1 MQLNWQQ
8 WNRKA
13 QKFMWILTLI
23 GIIAAIP
30 LGITRWGMEQS
41 ANKVEF
47 VYDYRDLVQIA
58 SYQARPQEFIQ
69 EHLGKMKEA
78 GIQSMA
84 VFESSLDELSWAG
97 RLSVY
102 NSAALN
108 GINGKLTPAGE
119 NFTYV
124 FFAGSKEESALRPII
139 EETFEKWGIAVRP
152 YSDGDLSGLVLETP
166 YEDAKLK
173 LMSPDPIA
181 LQSIR
186 DAGLA
191 ILPRLSDRV
200 PYDVESVSKLIE
212 SYKPLDVKRIL
223 FDGDAVKGFAD
234 NAEKK
239 SLYTFADILNENGI
253 GVAAIENSKPQKGM
267 GTLGYL
273 LDYNVARIY
282 SLSDIDAAGM
292 KANEI
297 ADRFQL
303 AVKDRNI
310 RMFYLNG
317 APMSDSTKSSI
328 THSLNNIYEALNG
341 KDGAIEKIEKW
352 GFTTGTA
359 EAFDAST
366 ELTAWQKALKGLVA
380 LGAIALITLLVAA
393 FVPGVNIPVFAI
405 GLIGSAG
412 LYVVSPSVLE
422 QGLALGAAI
431 SAPTLA
437 LIWAINRVKAHTT
450 GNRRAVGSNVETAA
464 NVGERWIFPGFSAG
478 RRLKMAIA
486 LFAATSIISLA
497 GVPFV
502 FGLLNSVKYSLVLD
516 QFRGVSMLHLAP
528 IGLTALYVFLYTG
541 DSVLGNLRK
550 LLMMPITVLWVVGG
564 LILGAAG
571 MYYLSRTG
579 NEGQVTGV
587 EMLIRN
593 LLETTIGVRPRFKE
607 FMLSHPLFLFG
618 LFLALRYRAAWV
630 LFIVAAIGQLSM
642 VDTFAHIHTPLAISL
657 IRVSLGLAVGAIFGL
672 VLIAVWQV
680 GEGVWRRWAAPRLE
694 QAKRQFKTGA

>member
-1 MQLNWQQ
+1 ML
-8 WNRKA
+8 
-13 QKFMWILTLI
+13 IVTLI

-30 LGITRWGMEQS
+30 LGISRWGMEQS
-41 ANKVEF
+41 ANSVEF
-47 VYDYRDLVQIA
+47 VYDYKDLVQIA
-58 SYQARPQEFIQ
+58 SYQAHPQEFIQ

-78 GIQSMA
+78 GIETMA
-84 VFESSLDELSWAG
+84 VFESSLEELSWAG
-97 RLSVY
+97 RISVY
-102 NSAALN
+102 NSTSLN
-108 GINGKLTPAGE
+108 GINGKLAPVNE

-124 FFAGSKEESALRPII
+124 IFAGSREESVLRPLI
-139 EETFEKWGIAVRP
+139 ESAFEKWGIVVRP
-152 YSDGDLSGLVLETP
+152 FSEGDYSGLVLETP

-173 LMSPDPIA
+173 LMSPDPMA
-181 LQSIR
+181 LQAIQ

-200 PYDVESVSKLIE
+200 PYDENAVSELIS
-212 SYKPLDVKRIL
+212 SYKALGVKRIL

-234 NAEKK
+234 NEEKK

-253 GVAAIENSKPQKGM
+253 GIAAIENSKPQKGI

-273 LDYNVARIY
+273 LDYNVTRIY
-282 SLSDIDAAGM
+282 SLSDVDATGM
-292 KANEI
+292 KADEI

-317 APMSDSTKSSI
+317 APMSDITKSSI
-328 THSLNNIYEALNG
+328 TNSLNNIYESLQG
-341 KDGAIEKIEKW
+341 KDGAIAKIEKW

-359 EAFDAST
+359 EAFDARTDMTS
-366 ELTAWQKALKGLVA
+366 WQKALKGLVA
-380 LGAIALITLLVAA
+380 LGAVALIALLIAA
-393 FVPGVNIPVFAI
+393 FVPGVNIPVFVI

-412 LYVVSPSVLE
+412 LYVLSPSVLE

-437 LIWAINRVKAHTT
+437 LIWAINRVKAHTV
-450 GNRRAVGSNVETAA
+450 GNRRAVGGDIETAA
-464 NVGERWIFPGFSAG
+464 NVGERWIFPGFAAG

-502 FGLLNSVKYSLVLD
+502 FGLLNSIKYSLVLD
-516 QFRGVSMLHLAP
+516 QFRGVGLLHLAP

-564 LILGAAG
+564 VVLGAAG

-587 EMLIRN
+587 EMIIRN

-630 LFIVAAIGQLSM
+630 LFIVAAIGQLSL

-657 IRVSLGLAVGAIFGL
+657 IRVSLGLVLGALFGL
-672 VLIAVWQV
+672 VLIAVWQA
-680 GEGVWRRWAAPRLE
+680 GEGVWRRWVAPRLE
-694 QAKRQFKTGA
+694 QVRRQFKNGE

>member
-13 QKFMWILTLI
+13 QTFMLILTLI

-30 LGITRWGMEQS
+30 LGISRWGMEQS

-69 EHLGKMKEA
+69 EQLGKMKEA

-108 GINGKLTPAGE
+108 GINGKLAPVNE

-124 FFAGSKEESALRPII
+124 IFAGSREESELRPLI
-139 EETFEKWGIAVRP
+139 ESTYEKWGIAVRP
-152 YSDGDLSGLVLETP
+152 FTADNGSGLVLETP

-181 LQSIR
+181 LQMIR
-186 DAGLA
+186 DADLG

-200 PYDVESVSKLIE
+200 PYDVESVDRLIAD
-212 SYKPLDVKRIL
+212 YKELGVKRIL
-223 FDGDAVKGFAD
+223 FDGNAVKGFAD
-234 NAEKK
+234 NEEKK
-239 SLYTFADILNENGI
+239 SLYTFADILNKHGI

-317 APMSDSTKSSI
+317 APMSDSAKSSI
-328 THSLNNIYEALNG
+328 TYSLDNIYEALNG
-341 KDGAIEKIEKW
+341 KDGAIAKIEKW
-352 GFTTGTA
+352 GFSAGTA
-359 EAFDAST
+359 EAFDSST

-380 LGAIALITLLVAA
+380 LGAIALIVLLVAA
-393 FVPGVNIPVFAI
+393 FVSGVNIPVFVI

-412 LYVVSPSVLE
+412 LNVLSPSILE

-437 LIWAINRVKAHTT
+437 LIWAINRVRAHTV
-450 GNRRAVGSNVETAA
+450 GNRRAVGANVETAA
-464 NVGERWIFPGFSAG
+464 NVGGRWIFPGLSAG
-478 RRLKMAIA
+478 RRFKMAIA

-502 FGLLNSVKYSLVLD
+502 FGLLNSIKYSLVLD
-516 QFRGVSMLHLAP
+516 QFRGVGLLHMAP

-587 EMLIRN
+587 EMIIRN

-630 LFIVAAIGQLSM
+630 LFIVAAIGQLSI

-657 IRVSLGLAVGAIFGL
+657 IRVSLGLAIGALFGL

-680 GEGVWRRWAAPRLE
+680 GEGVWRRWGAPRLE
-694 QAKRQFKTGA
+694 GIKQQFKAGA